1 MLYDVIVVG
10 SGIAGLYSALFA
22 KRAGCN
28 VAVLTKSNPFRSNS
42 AVASGGINAVI
53 NPGDY
58 DSVQRHVDDTITG
71 SDGLSNP
78 NNIRAMCAQAGEIV
92 KELKEMG
99 VGFDTND
106 EGDIAQRPFG
116 GASANRTCYIADRT
130 GSAIVQNLLMKC
142 RNEGVHI
149 LANHK
154 FLGICTFNEKLS
166 GVTVLRRRDSQVMA
180 YACKSLVLAGGGY
193 AGIFRGHSTNAQ
205 ESSGDVIAA
214 GLRAGLRLSNM
225 EFVQFHPTT
234 LFTNGAL
241 ISEAARGEGAYLV
254 DETGERFTD
263 ELQTRDKLSRAIA
276 EHMREGHKVY
286 LDFRHLGEE
295 LIDTKLPSARKM
307 ALNSAGIDITKELLQ
322 ITPSAH
328 YSIGGIWTRDDTS
341 TDIPGVYACGE
352 CAVTGVHGANR
363 LGGNSL
369 LEGAY
374 FGRLSG
380 VEAARNA
387 KRHEFQPIDYRDVD
401 RDSRRV
407 ELILG
412 GENLY
417 NINAMRKNLGESLFR
432 DAGVFRS
439 EATLSDA
446 LSYVH
451 YLMGKKHGLHCVNK
465 ELDNNVEL
473 ASILEFENALFIA
486 EAMVLSALKRNE
498 SRGVHF
504 RVDYPERDD
513 RYFNAA
519 SYLTLIGKDHM
530 KISFERAV
538 KPHLWHNAKK
548 RFWQRVMPHR
558 TDLGI

>member
-1 MLYDVIVVG
+1 MLYDVVVVG
-10 SGIAGLYSALFA
+10 SGIAGLYSALYA

-53 NPGDY
+53 NVSEY
-58 DSVQRHVDDTITG
+58 DSVERHVSDTVEG
-71 SDGLSNP
+71 ADGLSNISS
-78 NNIRAMCAQAGEIV
+78 IRKMCAAAPEIV
-92 KELKEMG
+92 SELHTMG
-99 VGFDTND
+99 VGFDTD
-106 EGDIAQRPFG
+106 EAGEIAQRPFG
-116 GASANRTCYIADRT
+116 GASAERTCYIADRT
-130 GSAIVQNLLMKC
+130 GSAIVQTLLMQC

-154 FLGICTFNEKLS
+154 FLNICTYKEKLS
-166 GVTVLRRRDSQVMA
+166 GVTVLRRRDSQVIA
-180 YACKSLVLAGGGY
+180 FACKSLILAGGGY

-214 GLRAGLRLSNM
+214 ALRAGLRLSNM

-234 LFTNGAL
+234 LASNGAL

-276 EHMREGHKVY
+276 EHMHEGHKVY
-286 LDFRHLGEE
+286 LDFRHLGEA
-295 LIDTKLPSARKM
+295 LIDTKLPSARKI
-307 ALNSAGIDITKELLQ
+307 ALNAAGIDITKELLQ
-322 ITPSAH
+322 IAPSAH

-341 TDIPGVYACGE
+341 TDMPGVFACGE

-374 FGRLSG
+374 FGQLAG
-380 VEAARNA
+380 IEAARVA
-387 KRHEFQPIDYRDVD
+387 RRQEFQPIDYRDVE
-401 RDSRRV
+401 RESRRV
-407 ELILG
+407 EFILD

-439 EATLSDA
+439 EDTLSGA
-446 LSYVH
+446 LEYCH
-451 YLMGKKHGLHCVNK
+451 YLMGKKHGLHCIHK
-465 ELDNNVEL
+465 ERENNVEL
-473 ASILEFENALFIA
+473 PSILEFENALVIA
-486 EAMVLSALKRNE
+486 EAMIISALKRKE

-504 RVDYPERDD
+504 RLDYPQRDD
-513 RYFNAA
+513 RYFNAS
-519 SYLTLIGKDHM
+519 SYITLMGRDHM
-530 KISFERAV
+530 KISFEPAV
-538 KPHLWHNAKK
+538 RGDFWYHTKK
-548 RFWQRVMPHR
+548 ALASL
-558 TDLGI
+558 TG